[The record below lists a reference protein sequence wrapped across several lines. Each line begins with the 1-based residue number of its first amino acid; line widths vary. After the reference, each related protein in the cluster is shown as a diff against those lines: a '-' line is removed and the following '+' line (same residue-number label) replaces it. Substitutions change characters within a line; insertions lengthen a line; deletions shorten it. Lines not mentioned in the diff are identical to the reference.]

1 MQPSK
6 IFIARMCPNLIPIK
20 YVSSKPRGAGRRAQG
35 AERRNKMSFPVWENS
50 RLYDHRIKWGNGAK
64 ILVVY
69 IHGQN
74 QNIKALV

>member
-1 MQPSK
+1 
-6 IFIARMCPNLIPIK
+6 MCPVNQE
-20 YVSSKPRGAGRRAQG
+20 AQS

-69 IHGQN
+69 IHGQ
-74 QNIKALV
+74 

>member
-20 YVSSKPRGAGRRAQG
+20 YVSCKPRGAG
-35 AERRNKMSFPVWENS
+35 RRNKMSFPVWENS

-69 IHGQN
+69 VHGQY
-74 QNIKALV
+74 QNIKVVV